1 MTALALIE
9 RLQARGVK
17 LRLVDGRIHYEAPE
31 GALSPEDVDELR
43 ASKPEVA
50 AALVS
55 IESRAC
61 ADWLRR
67 ALDGEHGLAPWADR
81 KLVKDWI
88 AALETGRAHGRIG
101 ATGRPI
107 VSVVGHNKEPS

>member
-1 MTALALIE
+1 VSALALIE
-9 RLQARGVK
+9 RLYARGVK
-17 LRLVDGRIHYEAPE
+17 LRLADGRIHYEAPE

-43 ASKPEVA
+43 AFKPEVA

-55 IESRAC
+55 MESAAC

-67 ALDGEHGLAPWADR
+67 SLEGDHGLAPWADR
-81 KLVKDWI
+81 ELVEDWI
-88 AALETGRAHGRIG
+88 AALGTGRAHGRIG

-107 VSVVGHNKEPS
+107 VAISADKDPF

>member
-1 MTALALIE
+1 MSALALIE

-17 LRLVDGRIHYEAPE
+17 LRLADGRIHYEAPE

-43 ASKPEVA
+43 AFKPEVA

-55 IESRAC
+55 MESAAC

-67 ALDGEHGLAPWADR
+67 AVDGEHDLASWADR
-81 KLVKDWI
+81 ALIEQWI
-88 AALETGRAHGRIG
+88 AALENGRAHGRIG

-107 VSVVGHNKEPS
+107 VAVSADNDPF